1 MSVLR
6 VVDMWQMDHLCT
18 VAIASLSKLWSE
30 STAVQQLLHAVRY
43 DVKEW
48 YFPAVKHL
56 ALRDTTLSPQ
66 ELSELGF
73 DTAGKV
79 LAIRDMHLKSYMA
92 SAEGLTGPRLKESSI
107 CEIENL
113 FKCVRPTISLSTLAS
128 MLRSLGAKT
137 P

>member
-1 MSVLR
+1 
-6 VVDMWQMDHLCT
+6 MWQMDDLRT
-18 VAIASLSKLWSE
+18 AAIASLSKLWRE

-48 YFPAVKHL
+48 YFPAVKSL

-73 DTAGKV
+73 DNAGKV
-79 LAIRDMHLKSYMA
+79 LVIRDMHLKSYMA
-92 SAEGLTGPRLKESSI
+92 PAEGLTILRLKESSI
-107 CEIENL
+107 NEIENL
-113 FKCVRPTISLSTLAS
+113 FKCVRPSASFSLGS
-128 MLRSLGAKT
+128 MFRSLGGRT